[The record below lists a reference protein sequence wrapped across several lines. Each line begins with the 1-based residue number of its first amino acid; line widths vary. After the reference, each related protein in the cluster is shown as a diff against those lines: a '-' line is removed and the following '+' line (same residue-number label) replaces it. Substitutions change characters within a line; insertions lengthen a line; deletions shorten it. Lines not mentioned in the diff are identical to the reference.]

1 MENIDNITDS
11 DKLKYYENLDN
22 QGLVTHIIK
31 PEDYLS
37 VREII
42 ELLFNIKLE
51 NLNLETLES
60 GSQIRRN
67 KLVQYKQHYIVLC
80 NKLSA
85 IFKKK
90 FGKSP
95 HKFKLKF
102 LDPGPVVDRRPTSC
116 SVYPPSM
123 FSVVEEYI
131 KKKPIDEWYDSYEK
145 IDKKEIISCDCG
157 CSFARSSLK
166 RHLLSEKHKKAM
178 EKL

>member
-80 NKLSA
+80 NKMSA

-90 FGKSP
+90 FEKSP

-102 LDPGPVVDRRPTSC
+102 LDPGPVIDRRPTSC

-123 FSVVEEYI
+123 FYVVEEYI

-166 RHLLSEKHKKAM
+166 RHLLSEKHKIKM
-178 EKL
+178 GKL